1 MQLPPRPYP
10 SADSPP
16 LPRRKPLDCG
26 RRKPLHERAPEYA
39 RPRAGPAAAQI
50 LAAGAAWTRAR
61 CSCCGGRLL
70 ARAQDGCQGLGG
82 GDGKGRVLSSV
93 NASILYMELILEYF
107 TEDIRPVAS
116 SPPSFVSAPASSFSP
131 APSCPALHGHAHV
144 PSIKLVLQSELFSH
158 PVSATETARVLLSK
172 DPGRQAGRRLRLQVH
187 VHSLCDLTATANR

>member
-1 MQLPPRPYP
+1 MLYFDLNFQDFTIPTEILKFV
-10 SADSPP
+10 DSTSIIPFQMV
-16 LPRRKPLDCG
+16 LL
-26 RRKPLHERAPEYA
+26 
-39 RPRAGPAAAQI
+39 
-50 LAAGAAWTRAR
+50 
-61 CSCCGGRLL
+61 CCL
-70 ARAQDGCQGLGG
+70 
-82 GDGKGRVLSSV
+82 LSSV